1 MSIEERYAKAIR
13 TSHLEVEEAP
23 GDADMVIAA
32 GMSESLGVLL
42 ARLKAEWDAAAGEV
56 AQVARTSKR
65 LAEARADAIAAAKEP
80 NAKPFDVAAFDR
92 DAERELL
99 TARALIL
106 MNLRSLAPAKQ
117 AIFEF
122 ARGQSQ
128 HKGVLPQTVT
138 QLRAEVSELTA
149 KLGTKLD
156 ATDRAVVILSHR
168 QACVDLSDAIAVHDR
183 QIGALVGRVL
193 DVWLD
198 KLCHHCEGRGFN
210 GGYGVARTTCTK
222 CRGTGSRRQGLL
234 SETSS
239 LHHFGL
245 WLLNV
250 LDTKCNGSM
259 AQMSRKVRTQ

>member
-42 ARLKAEWDAAAGEV
+42 VRLRAEWDSAAGDV
-56 AQVARTSKR
+56 AQVARTSQR
-65 LAEARADAIAAAKEP
+65 IAEARAEAVAASKEP

-99 TARALIL
+99 TARTLIL
-106 MNLRSLAPAKQ
+106 MNLRSLSLAKQ
-117 AIFEF
+117 SLFDF
-122 ARGQSQ
+122 ALKQAGS
-128 HKGVLPQTVT
+128 KGVQDPSAGP
-138 QLRAEVSELTA
+138 RADLQKLTA
-149 KLGTKLD
+149 KLSEKMGAEARRQLIQDHSAKCREVADL
-156 ATDRAVVILSHR
+156 AVEHSKR
-168 QACVDLSDAIAVHDR
+168 IA
-183 QIGALVGRVL
+183 ALVGQIM

-198 KLCHHCEGRGFN
+198 RICHHCDGRGFT
-210 GGYGVARTTCTK
+210 GGYGTPRLA
-222 CRGTGSRRQGLL
+222 CRLCRETGSRRRSQL
-234 SETSS
+234 SDRTSE
-239 LHHFGL
+239 HQFGL